1 MEPMP
6 LAGSPPGTSLT
17 WRLTDQLGTAIVG
30 GTFAPGEVLP
40 NEVDIGTSYQVGRSA
55 VREAVKVLAAKGL
68 VDSRPGRGTAV
79 RPVGTW
85 NLLDPDILRWL
96 QLSSPAREVLI
107 ELLEMRMTFEPV
119 AAGLAAERRTDAQL
133 ETIRRAFTRMQM
145 SVCGDA
151 DPNRAKLDF
160 HLAVLAASGN
170 RFLAPLGALIGAG
183 LLLNARHP
191 EVPHGASNGSLD
203 DHRRVLDAISARDA
217 EDARAAM
224 TAMLSSTDRILR
236 GAAA

>member
-1 MEPMP
+1 MEPLP

-17 WRLTDQLGTAIVG
+17 WRLTDQLGIAIVG

-40 NEVDIGTSYQVGRSA
+40 NEVDIGTTYQVGRSA

-96 QLSSPAREVLI
+96 QQSSPARDL
-107 ELLEMRMTFEPV
+107 LLELVEMRLAFEPT
-119 AAGLAAERRTDAQL
+119 AAALAAERRTEPQLDAL
-133 ETIRRAFTRMQM
+133 RRAFARMQM
-145 SVCGDA
+145 SASGDA

-191 EVPHGASNGSLD
+191 EVGGASGGSLE
-203 DHRRVLDAISARDA
+203 DHRRVLDAIVARLP
-217 EDARAAM
+217 EEARAAM
-224 TAMLSSTDRILR
+224 TAMLSSTERILR